1 VVVCEP
7 GPQTLDGLFFCC
19 WLYSRNFGND
29 KHSQLFLAIQSVHRF
44 ACFRPLDQLR
54 TAWKNATKHNIHQ
67 LAQRAQPIL
76 RSEANKAG
84 EYELR
89 EMPVQNVRSIF
100 CWKILGCWGS
110 ATLPL
115 VVWEQNDEPT
125 KQRVALRKLITVC
138 AVSFA
143 QKQCDCRRWRK
154 MWQGERQNLLS
165 ASSKAR
171 KVRDSF
177 AARQQE
183 SHAAFPNLM
192 RSAKVYWK
200 A

>member
-1 VVVCEP
+1 MAIIGNIPYFQTNPYMFSIFLSDYEGQVVLCEP
-7 GPQTLDGLFFCC
+7 GPQTLDSLDGLFFRC

-29 KHSQLFLAIQSVHRF
+29 KHSQLFWAIQSVHRF

-76 RSEANKAG
+76 RSDCLHRWSKFLANKAG

-110 ATLPL
+110 ATNGWSSGNRMTNRPNRELH
-115 VVWEQNDEPT
+115 WEN
-125 KQRVALRKLITVC
+125 
-138 AVSFA
+138 
-143 QKQCDCRRWRK
+143 
-154 MWQGERQNLLS
+154 
-165 ASSKAR
+165 
-171 KVRDSF
+171 
-177 AARQQE
+177 
-183 SHAAFPNLM
+183 
-192 RSAKVYWK
+192 
-200 A
+200 